1 MQQKNLLTKFFNE
14 IIMVFLGKTMKPL
27 KPNEVSYIIEAQIRG
42 ISVDQVLGK
51 TPIVEKV
58 EELPAKK
65 APAKKRVAK
74 PKEPKVTPDSNE

>member
-1 MQQKNLLTKFFNE
+1 
-14 IIMVFLGKTMKPL
+14 MKPL

-51 TPIVEKV
+51 TPLPAPVEDV
-58 EELPAKK
+58 TVAKK

-74 PKEPKVTPDSNE
+74 PKEPKVTPDAGE